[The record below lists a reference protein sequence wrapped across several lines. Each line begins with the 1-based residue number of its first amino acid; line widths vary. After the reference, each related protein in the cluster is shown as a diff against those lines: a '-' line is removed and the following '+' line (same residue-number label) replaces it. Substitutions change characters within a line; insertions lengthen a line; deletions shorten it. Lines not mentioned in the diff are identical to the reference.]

1 MTGGNLLPAEQ
12 QILCIIGWLA
22 VLIFLQFSLY
32 PCLKKALGD
41 FAFPTAF
48 PASVLLFTFL
58 SWYCGLSHL
67 PIHLTL
73 LPFIALI
80 GYNLHRGEYSLAGLK
95 ANWHWEAIFLIAFF
109 FMLDI
114 RFFNPTISYAEKFMD
129 HGFLASVIRS
139 PVVPPLD
146 PWFAGGSLNVYYYL
160 GYWMLGCLA
169 IVSGVPSNIAFN
181 LSLPTVFAL
190 SAVSLYAIG
199 TLLLD
204 RFRWLPLVTLI
215 LPNPAL
221 IFQIITGKT
230 VNPAYD
236 ASLSWL
242 GTRTITNTINE
253 FPLFS
258 FIWGDVHAHVVS
270 IFNQVFLLFL
280 LLFAYKRWETL
291 ERPGK
296 IIVLA
301 LIAVSLGSM
310 PLFNTWDVLLYA
322 PLVVV
327 TAFLILRRGQT
338 SSDRAA
344 WAFLLAV
351 PPVSILC
358 YLPFYLQLKT
368 HTGAIALVR
377 VPSDPLEFLWV
388 NGIFIAIFFA
398 LLVPE
403 IRKKPY
409 LLLVCLPFALAGYVA
424 AAIAVIPLVYFLAK
438 ADRDLPDTIAAF
450 GLAILIACELIYMKD
465 NMGETYFRMN
475 TVFKCYLPAWLMLGT
490 AAFVMAGRWC
500 SSTLRIPPVPD
511 RISVVLT
518 VVVVAVLFIL
528 PFMVVAPVSY
538 APGTLDGLAYLSTQ
552 HPADAGAITYLRSLD
567 GSEILVEAEKGD
579 YSYYSRV
586 SSFTGIPA
594 IVGQPFHEFMWRGN
608 DDGWYADRP
617 ADIRAIYEDPKM
629 TIPLMR
635 KYNATLLYIGDPE
648 RERYNVTVPTEE
660 LMEIYSSGGTVIY
673 RLPGF
678 YGSV

>member
-1 MTGGNLLPAEQ
+1 MAGGILLSAEQ
-12 QILCIIGWLA
+12 QVFFVISWLA
-22 VLIFLQFSLY
+22 VLILLQISVYPSL
-32 PCLKKALGD
+32 KRTFGS
-41 FAFPTAF
+41 FAFPAAF
-48 PASVLLFTFL
+48 PASVLVFTL
-58 SWYCGLSHL
+58 ISWYCGLVRL
-67 PIHLTL
+67 PIPFAL
-73 LPFIALI
+73 LPFLALI
-80 GYNLHRGEYSLAGLK
+80 GYHLYRRDYSIAELTSA
-95 ANWHWEAIFLIAFF
+95 WHWEALFLIAFF

-114 RFFNPTISYAEKFMD
+114 RFANPTISYAEKFMD

-146 PWFAGGSLNVYYYL
+146 PWFSGGFLNVYYYL

-190 SAVSLYAIG
+190 SAVSLYSIG
-199 TLLLD
+199 SLLLD
-204 RFRWLPLVTLI
+204 RFHWLPLITLI

-221 IFQIITGKT
+221 VFQIITGKA

-236 ASLSWL
+236 PSLSWL

-258 FIWGDVHAHVVS
+258 FVWGDVHAHVVS

-280 LLFAYKRWETL
+280 LLFAYKRWRTL

-296 IIVLA
+296 ITVMA

-322 PLVVV
+322 PLVLV
-327 TAFLILRRGQT
+327 TGFLILWR
-338 SSDRAA
+338 DRASCDRTA

-368 HTGAIALVR
+368 STGAIALVR
-377 VPSDPLEFLWV
+377 TPSDPLEFLWV
-388 NGIFIAIFFA
+388 NGIFIAIFFV

-403 IRKKPY
+403 IRKKPW
-409 LLLVCLPFALAGYVA
+409 LLLACLPFALAGYVA
-424 AAIAVIPLVYFLAK
+424 AGIAVIPLVYFIAK
-438 ADRDLPDTIAAF
+438 ADRNLTDVLAAF

-490 AAFVMAGRWC
+490 AAFVMAGQWC
-500 SSTLRIPPVPD
+500 ASSLRIPPV
-511 RISVVLT
+511 SGKVSAVVT
-518 VVVVAVLFIL
+518 GVVVTILFIL
-528 PFMVVAPVSY
+528 PFVVIAPFSN
-538 APGTLDGLAYLSTQ
+538 APGTLDGLAFVETQ
-552 HPADAGAITYLRSLD
+552 HPTDAGAIAYLRSLA
-567 GSEILVEAEKGD
+567 GSEILVEAENGD

-594 IVGQPFHEFMWRGN
+594 VLGQPFHEFMWRGN
-608 DDGWYADRP
+608 DDGWYSDRP
-617 ADIRAIYEDPKM
+617 ADIRAIYEQPEK
-629 TIPLMR
+629 TVSLMK
-635 KYNATLLYIGDPE
+635 KYHATLLYVGDPE
-648 RERYNVTVPTEE
+648 RERYTVTLPAAGLEN
-660 LMEIYSSGGTVIY
+660 IYSSRGTDIY
-673 RLPGF
+673 RLSG
-678 YGSV
+678 

>member
-1 MTGGNLLPAEQ
+1 
-12 QILCIIGWLA
+12 
-22 VLIFLQFSLY
+22 VLILLQLSVYPSL
-32 PCLKKALGD
+32 KRVFGS
-41 FAFPTAF
+41 FAFPAAF
-48 PASVLLFTFL
+48 PASVLVFTII
-58 SWYCGLSHL
+58 SWYCGLVWL
-67 PIHLTL
+67 PIHLAL
-73 LPFIALI
+73 LPFLALL
-80 GYNLHRGEYSLAGLK
+80 GYHLYRKDYSLADLK
-95 ANWHWEAIFLIAFF
+95 ASWYWEALFLIAFF

-114 RFFNPTISYAEKFMD
+114 RFANPTISYAEKFMD

-146 PWFAGGSLNVYYYL
+146 PWFSGGFLNVYYYL
-160 GYWMLGCLA
+160 GYWMLGCLG

-204 RFRWLPLVTLI
+204 RFRWLPLVILI

-221 IFQIITGKT
+221 VFQIITGKA

-258 FIWGDVHAHVVS
+258 FVWGDVHAHVVS

-291 ERPGK
+291 ERSGK
-296 IIVLA
+296 IIVMA

-322 PLVVV
+322 PLVLI
-327 TAFLILRRGQT
+327 TAFLILWRGRA
-338 SSDRAA
+338 SSDRTA

-358 YLPFYLQLKT
+358 YLPFYIQLKT
-368 HTGAIALVR
+368 NTGAIALVR
-377 VPSDPLEFLWV
+377 TPSDPLEFLWV
-388 NGIFIAIFFA
+388 NGIFIAIFIV

-403 IRKKPY
+403 IRKKPW
-409 LLLVCLPFALAGYVA
+409 LLLACLPFALAGYVA
-424 AAIAVIPLVYFLAK
+424 AAIAVIPLVYFIAK
-438 ADRDLPDTIAAF
+438 ADRNLTDVLAAF

-490 AAFVMAGRWC
+490 AAFVMAGQWC
-500 SSTLRIPPVPD
+500 ASSLRIPDVSD
-511 RISVVLT
+511 RISAALT
-518 VVVVAVLFIL
+518 VIVVTILFIL
-528 PFMVVAPVSY
+528 PFVVIAPVSN
-538 APGTLDGLAYLSTQ
+538 APGTLDGLAFLETQ
-552 HPADAGAITYLRSLD
+552 HPADAGPVAYLRTLA
-567 GSEILVEAEKGD
+567 GNEILVEAEKGD

-594 IVGQPFHEFMWRGN
+594 VVGQPFHEFMWRGN

-617 ADIRAIYEDPKM
+617 ADIRTIYEQPEK
-629 TIPLMR
+629 TIPLMK
-635 KYNATLLYIGDPE
+635 KYHATLLYVGDSE
-648 RERYNVTVPTEE
+648 RERYNVTLPAAGLEN
-660 LMEIYSSGGTVIY
+660 IYSSRGTDIY
-673 RLPGF
+673 RLSG
-678 YGSV
+678 

>member
-1 MTGGNLLPAEQ
+1 LKGGSPLSADQ
-12 QILCIIGWLA
+12 QALFVISWLA
-22 VLIFLQFSLY
+22 VLILLQISVYPSL
-32 PCLKKALGD
+32 KRTFGS
-41 FAFPTAF
+41 FAFPAAF
-48 PASVLLFTFL
+48 PVSVLVFTL
-58 SWYCGLSHL
+58 ISWYCGLVRI
-67 PIHLTL
+67 PIHLAL
-73 LPFIALI
+73 FPFLALI
-80 GYNLHRGEYSLAGLK
+80 GYNLYRKNYSPAELK
-95 ANWHWEAIFLIAFF
+95 SAWYWEALFLIAFF

-114 RFFNPTISYAEKFMD
+114 RFANPTISYAEKFMD
-129 HGFLASVIRS
+129 HGFLASIIRS
-139 PVVPPLD
+139 PVVPPFD
-146 PWFAGGSLNVYYYL
+146 PWFSGGFLNVYYYL

-221 IFQIITGKT
+221 IFQIITGKA

-258 FIWGDVHAHVVS
+258 FVWGDVHAHVVS

-291 ERPGK
+291 ERSGK
-296 IIVLA
+296 ITVMA

-322 PLVVV
+322 PLVLI
-327 TAFLILRRGQT
+327 TAFLILWRCRV
-338 SSDRAA
+338 SSDRTA

-351 PPVSILC
+351 PPVSILF

-368 HTGAIALVR
+368 HTGAIAFVR
-377 VPSDPLEFLWV
+377 TPSDPLEFLWV

-403 IRKKPY
+403 IRKKPW
-409 LLLVCLPFALAGYVA
+409 LLLACLPFALAGYIA
-424 AAIAVIPLVYFLAK
+424 AAIAIIPLVYFIAK
-438 ADRDLPDTIAAF
+438 SDRDLTDVLAAF
-450 GLAILIACELIYMKD
+450 GLAILVACELIYMKD

-490 AAFVMAGRWC
+490 AALVMAGQWC
-500 SSTLRIPPVPD
+500 ASSLRIPNVPD
-511 RISVVLT
+511 RISATLT
-518 VVVVAVLFIL
+518 VVVIALLFIL
-528 PFMVVAPVSY
+528 PFIVIAPASN
-538 APGTLDGLAYLSTQ
+538 APGTLDGLAYLEMQ
-552 HPADAGAITYLRSLD
+552 HPADAGAVAYLRTLA
-567 GSEILVEAEKGD
+567 GSEIIVEAEKGD

-594 IVGQPFHEFMWRGN
+594 VVGQPFHEFMWRGN

-617 ADIRAIYEDPKM
+617 ADIQAIYEQPGK
-629 TIPLMR
+629 TIPLMK
-635 KYNATLLYIGDPE
+635 KYHATLLYVGDSE
-648 RERYNVTVPTEE
+648 RERYNVTLPVVRLEK
-660 LMEIYSSGGTVIY
+660 IYSSRGTDIY
-673 RLPGF
+673 RLPG
-678 YGSV
+678 

>member
-1 MTGGNLLPAEQ
+1 LTGGNRLSAEQ
-12 QILCIIGWLA
+12 QVFCVISWLA
-22 VLIFLQFSLY
+22 ILILLQFSVF
-32 PCLKKALGD
+32 PSLKKTFGV
-41 FAFPTAF
+41 FAFPAAF
-48 PASVLLFTFL
+48 PASVLVFTL
-58 SWYCGLSHL
+58 ISWYCGLVRF
-67 PIHLTL
+67 PIHLAL
-73 LPFIALI
+73 LPFLALA
-80 GYNLHRGEYSLAGLK
+80 GYHLYRRDYSLAELK
-95 ANWHWEAIFLIAFF
+95 STWHWEAIFLIAFF

-114 RFFNPTISYAEKFMD
+114 RFANPTISYAEKFMD

-190 SAVSLYAIG
+190 SAVILYAIG
-199 TLLLD
+199 TLLLE
-204 RFRWLPLVTLI
+204 RFRWLPLITLI

-221 IFQIITGKT
+221 FFQLITGKA

-258 FIWGDVHAHVVS
+258 FVWGDVHAHVVS

-280 LLFAYKRWETL
+280 LIFAYKRWESL
-291 ERPGK
+291 GQSGK
-296 IIVLA
+296 MILMA

-322 PLVVV
+322 PLVLV
-327 TAFLILRRGQT
+327 TAYLIISRNRA
-338 SSDRAA
+338 SSDRTP
-344 WAFLLAV
+344 WAFLLAI

-368 HTGAIALVR
+368 HTGAIDLVR
-377 VPSDPLEFLWV
+377 IPSDPLQFLWV
-388 NGIFIAIFFA
+388 NGIFIAIFIA

-403 IRKKPY
+403 IRKKPW
-409 LLLVCLPFALAGYVA
+409 LLLVCLPFVLAGYVA
-424 AAIAVIPLVYFLAK
+424 AAIAVIPFVYLLAK
-438 ADRDLPDTIAAF
+438 ADRDIPDVIAAF
-450 GLAILIACELIYMKD
+450 GLMILIACELIYLKD
-465 NMGETYFRMN
+465 NMGETFFRMN

-490 AAFVMAGRWC
+490 AAFVMVGQWC
-500 SSTLRIPPVPD
+500 TATLRIP
-511 RISVVLT
+511 RISERTSAVMT
-518 VVVVAVLFIL
+518 VVVLAILFSL
-528 PFMVVAPVSY
+528 PFMVVAPYSN
-538 APGTLDGLAYLSTQ
+538 APGTLDGLAFLESQHLS
-552 HPADAGAITYLRSLD
+552 DAGAVAYLRTLQ

-608 DDGWYADRP
+608 DDGWYTDRP
-617 ADIRAIYEDPKM
+617 ADIRAIYEKPEK
-629 TIPLMR
+629 TIPLMK
-635 KYNATLLYIGDPE
+635 KYNATLLYVGEPE
-648 RERYNVTVPTEE
+648 REQYTVTLPDAGLEK
-660 LMEIYSSGGTVIY
+660 IYSARGTDIY
-673 RLPGF
+673 RLSG
-678 YGSV
+678 